1 MLLLLRT
8 QLTSTLKGECF
19 SFQGRR
25 SPFFIWRM
33 PLIKVNF
40 NNIKEDLRKIA
51 IALMIAG
58 LAGFIIES
66 VSLFK
71 SAIITFVGLIFWILG
86 LVEKATQEGE

>member
-1 MLLLLRT
+1 M
-8 QLTSTLKGECF
+8 
-19 SFQGRR
+19 
-25 SPFFIWRM
+25 
-33 PLIKVNF
+33 IKVNF

>member
-1 MLLLLRT
+1 M
-8 QLTSTLKGECF
+8 
-19 SFQGRR
+19 
-25 SPFFIWRM
+25 
-33 PLIKVNF
+33 IKVNF

-58 LAGFIIES
+58 LAGFIIDS
-66 VSLFK
+66 VSLFN